1 VVDLQRYRSRLI
13 VAFAFA
19 IALHE
24 VILPLLH
31 SPARPN
37 DDERHVAV
45 TRITIETPAPT
56 PRPTPTPQPTPPP
69 TPPPRLTVPPRATLA
84 PVPQLAARAQGT
96 PQRRHGGG
104 ARRALVLA
112 LSPAP
117 YAAPSAAGSGIGT
130 TVGVGSG
137 KGATGGGAGGNGAAV
152 AGNGNGAA
160 NVESPCGFVDFSVD
174 PAGDERNGTT
184 VSERVFASVT
194 FPDGHHSS
202 PLAFPYRWV
211 YANAEETDPW
221 SATNL
226 VKKTLLV
233 TLQTP
238 PPNADVSAYPPMI
251 QYILHHSHPDG
262 TTDLP
267 PCPTGAR

>member
-1 VVDLQRYRSRLI
+1 LVDLQRYRSRLI

-31 SPARPN
+31 PPARSN

-45 TRITIETPAPT
+45 TVITIETPRPT
-56 PRPTPTPQPTPPP
+56 PRPTPTPAPTPPP
-69 TPPPRLTVPPRATLA
+69 TPPPQRTVPPRATLA
-84 PVPQLAARAQGT
+84 PVPQLAARARGT

-137 KGATGGGAGGNGAAV
+137 KGATGGGAGGNGAA

-160 NVESPCGFVDFSVD
+160 SAESPCGVVDFSVD
-174 PAGDERNGTT
+174 PAGDERRGNT
-184 VSERVFASVT
+184 VTERVFASVT
-194 FPDGHHSS
+194 FPDGHRE
-202 PLAFPYRWV
+202 PPVAFPYRWV
-211 YANAEETDPW
+211 YENAEQTDPW
-221 SATNL
+221 SFTNSN
-226 VKKTLLV
+226 KPTLLV
-233 TLQTP
+233 ALQTP
-238 PPNADVSAYPPMI
+238 PPGTDVSTYPPVI
-251 QYILHHSHPDG
+251 QYILKHTQPNG

-267 PCPTGAR
+267 PCPTGSR